1 MVLVPVLWRK
11 QRHLLMDLTTEP
23 LYQSD
28 PSGRRSY
35 YKVRSTR
42 EGQNNENRWGCN
54 QTRAECE
61 ERSKNV
67 WAKVVQVNKAR
78 KPWNPSHRIFNTTQ
92 KTKFCEIKQ
101 TKTLPQTLFILK
113 VQEIFT
119 LKWAKE
125 KYQSQNK
132 QNYLKKQGSESTSLS
147 LSLSLSLTHTHT
159 HTHFRLWLMPR
170 SEIPSPL
177 H

>member
-61 ERSKNV
+61 KRSKNA

-78 KPWNPSHRIFNTTQ
+78 KPWNPSHHIFNTTQ

-101 TKTLPQTLFILK
+101 T
-113 VQEIFT
+113 
-119 LKWAKE
+119 
-125 KYQSQNK
+125 NK
-132 QNYLKKQGSESTSLS
+132 NSS
-147 LSLSLSLTHTHT
+147 
-159 HTHFRLWLMPR
+159 PN
-170 SEIPSPL
+170 PL
-177 H
+177 HSKGSGNFHIKMSQGKVSKSKQTELFEKARI